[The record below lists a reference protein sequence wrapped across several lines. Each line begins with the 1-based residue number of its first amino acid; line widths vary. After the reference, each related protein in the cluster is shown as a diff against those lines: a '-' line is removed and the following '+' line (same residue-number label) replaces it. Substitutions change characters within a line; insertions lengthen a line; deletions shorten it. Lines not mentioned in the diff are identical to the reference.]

1 MTAFIQGSTAGYFGH
16 YYVHDIVAA
25 LESDGDFPSELDAS
39 YYVYQGEND
48 ITGQIEL
55 NGDGL
60 YNIVPEC
67 PGADDATVNCDRD
80 YSVKSTFE
88 DIDGLEI
95 ISASDGL
102 YAVIQEDSGNDL
114 GERMFISS
122 ALEHE
127 KDGNEIS
134 YHFMAMSGGKYN
146 TRMAAGVAVP
156 ATSSGGGGSH
166 EFSGVIDLSGMLAK
180 KDAKLRKTKKGKKGK
195 KKGKK

>member
-1 MTAFIQGSTAGYFGH
+1 MG
-16 YYVHDIVAA
+16 A
-25 LESDGDFPSELDAS
+25 LDGAEDFPSELDAS
-39 YYVYQGEND
+39 YFVYQGEND
-48 ITGQIEL
+48 ITAQINL

-67 PGADDATVNCDRD
+67 PGVEDATVNCDRD

-95 ISASDGL
+95 IAAAEGL

-127 KDGNEIS
+127 MDGQEIT
-134 YHFMAMSGGKYN
+134 YNFMAMSGGKYN
-146 TRMAAGVAVP
+146 TRM
-156 ATSSGGGGSH
+156 
-166 EFSGVIDLSGMLAK
+166 
-180 KDAKLRKTKKGKKGK
+180 
-195 KKGKK
+195 